1 MDSFYQWV
9 RLAATLTDSELAM
22 VWGAMNW
29 RHRGFVFLSLFLA
42 IPLAAWAQSSDVEKV
57 AAEALKP
64 SPLQQNLR
72 VLTDEI
78 GGRVP
83 GTPAM
88 QKAVAWAVDAF
99 KKAGE
104 ENVHVESFTIP
115 VSWTEGGT
123 RVDVVA
129 PSVFRV
135 RAVALPWTL
144 PLHAV
149 MHARVIDVGDGSLAN
164 FRKAGNITG
173 AVLMVHSEVLK
184 SWGDLFAEY
193 LRAPP
198 IIAAALRGKAMALA
212 FISTREHD
220 ILYRHINTL
229 TGKLS
234 PLPMVLLAREDGE
247 RIGRLIAAGRK
258 VEMNLN
264 ISNQIGGP
272 VQTGNVIAEI
282 RGSEKPEEFVVLG
295 AHLDS
300 WDLGT
305 GALDNGCNAALVID
319 ALRAIKASGLK
330 PRRSIRFILF
340 SGEEQGTL
348 GSWAYA
354 HDHRKE
360 LDNAVAAIV
369 FDEGTGAITGFSL
382 GGRKD
387 LVPAVQ
393 ELVRPF
399 RQWSASDLTT
409 DAFVGTDNLDF
420 LLEGVPNLVANQKE
434 ANYLENY
441 HATSDTYDKVDF
453 PQLKKHV
460 AVAAALAFE
469 MANSPQ
475 RFGTRQSRKQVEQL
489 LQETHLDEQLR
500 LFDLWTDWQNGTRG
514 RQLEGKQR

>member
-1 MDSFYQWV
+1 MRRS
-9 RLAATLTDSELAM
+9 AK
-22 VWGAMNW
+22 NW
-29 RHRGFVFLSLFLA
+29 QQCAFFFLSVSIC
-42 IPLAAWAQSSDVEKV
+42 IPLMGWAQTSDVEKITE
-57 AAEALKP
+57 EALK
-64 SPLQQNLR
+64 SSRIQQNLG

-99 KKAGE
+99 KRAGE
-104 ENVHVESFTIP
+104 ENVHVESFTMP

-123 RVDVVA
+123 RVDVVT
-129 PSVFRV
+129 PTVFRV
-135 RAVALPWTL
+135 HAVAMPWTL
-144 PLHAV
+144 PLHAT
-149 MHARVIDVGDGSLAN
+149 MHARVIDVGDGSLSN
-164 FRKAGNITG
+164 FRKAGNVTE
-173 AVLMVHSEVLK
+173 AVLLVHSEVLK

-193 LRAPP
+193 LKAPP
-198 IIAAALRGKAMALA
+198 IIAAAFSGKAMALA
-212 FISTREHD
+212 FISTRDHD
-220 ILYRHINTL
+220 ILYRHINTF
-229 TGKLS
+229 TGRLS
-234 PLPMVLLAREDGE
+234 PLPMVLLARQDGE
-247 RIGRLIAAGRK
+247 RIGRLIASGRK

-264 ISNQIGGP
+264 IPNQIGGQI
-272 VQTGNVIAEI
+272 QTSNVIAEI
-282 RGSEKPEEFVVLG
+282 RGSERPEEFVVLA

-330 PRRSIRFILF
+330 PRRSIRFVLF

-348 GSWAYA
+348 GSFAYP

-360 LDNAVAAIV
+360 LDNTIAAIV
-369 FDEGTGAITGFSL
+369 FDEGTGAMTGFSV

-393 ELVRPF
+393 ELVRPL
-399 RQWSASDLTT
+399 RQWNASDITA

-420 LLEGVPNLVANQKE
+420 LLEGVPTLVANQKD
-434 ANYLENY
+434 ANCLENY

-469 MANSPQ
+469 IANSPQ
-475 RFGTRQSRKQVEQL
+475 RFGTRQNRKQVEQL
-489 LQETHLDEQLR
+489 LQDTHLDEQLK
-500 LFDLWTDWQNGTRG
+500 LFDLWPDWANGTRG
-514 RQLEGKQR
+514 RQLEGSQR

>member
-1 MDSFYQWV
+1 M
-9 RLAATLTDSELAM
+9 R
-22 VWGAMNW
+22 WGSMRR
-29 RHRGFVFLSLFLA
+29 RHCAFFFLA
-42 IPLAAWAQSSDVEKV
+42 LFVCVPLTGRAQSSEVEKIT
-57 AAEALKP
+57 AEALKP
-64 SPLQQNLR
+64 SPIQQNLR
-72 VLTDEI
+72 ILTDEI
-78 GGRVP
+78 GGRIP

-99 KKAGE
+99 KNAGE
-104 ENVHVESFTIP
+104 ENVHVESFTMP
-115 VSWTEGGT
+115 VSWSDGGT

-129 PSVFRV
+129 PSLFRV
-135 RAVALPWTL
+135 RAVAMPWTL

-149 MHARVIDVGDGSLAN
+149 MHARVIDVGDGSLAS
-164 FRKAGNITG
+164 FRKAGNTTG
-173 AVLMVHSEVLK
+173 AVLLVHSEVLK
-184 SWGDLFAEY
+184 SWDDLFAEY
-193 LRAPP
+193 LKAPP

-220 ILYRHINTL
+220 ILYRHINTF
-229 TGKLS
+229 TGRLS

-247 RIGRLIAAGRK
+247 RIGRLIASGRK
-258 VEMNLN
+258 VEVNLS
-264 ISNQIGGP
+264 IANQIGGQI
-272 VQTGNVIAEI
+272 QTSNVIGEV
-282 RGSEKPEEFVVLG
+282 RGSERPEEFVVLG

-360 LDNAVAAIV
+360 LDNAIAAIV
-369 FDEGTGAITGFSL
+369 FDEGTGAVTGFSL
-382 GGRKD
+382 GGRRE

-393 ELVRPF
+393 ELVRPLHP
-399 RQWSASDLTT
+399 WNASDLTT

-420 LLEGVPNLVANQKE
+420 LLEGVPTLVANQKE

-460 AVAAALAFE
+460 AVAASLAFE
-469 MANSPQ
+469 IANSPQ
-475 RFGTRQSRKQVEQL
+475 RFGNRQNRKQVEQL
-489 LQETHLDEQLR
+489 LQDTHLDEQLK
-500 LFDLWTDWQNGTRG
+500 LFDLWPDWANGTRG
-514 RQLEGKQR
+514 RQAERKQP